1 MSLHICISILALA
14 LDSKIKTFILIK
26 TTNGTDSSNC
36 TLLRKD
42 FLMLFYF
49 LNLIFSSMLRG
60 MQDLSSLTRDQTHAH
75 CSGNAGFN
83 HWIPR
88 EDPRKDF

>member
-1 MSLHICISILALA
+1 MAQIPPTAL
-14 LDSKIKTFILIK
+14 
-26 TTNGTDSSNC
+26 
-36 TLLRKD
+36 LLGRI

-49 LNLIFSSMLRG
+49 LNLIFSYMLHG
-60 MQDLSSLTRDQTHAH
+60 MRDLSSLTRDQTRAH